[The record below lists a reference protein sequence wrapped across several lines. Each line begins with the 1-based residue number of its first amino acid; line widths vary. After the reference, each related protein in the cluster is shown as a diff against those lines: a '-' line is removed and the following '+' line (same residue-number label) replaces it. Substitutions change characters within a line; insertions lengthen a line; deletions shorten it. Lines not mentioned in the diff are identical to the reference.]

1 MVVFIYSSITTSLT
15 RGWGTPSLFLPLRF
29 HHPPLLRPTPGGTA
43 PHLEAVIVQAV
54 PAFLLWTAV
63 RERQVTGREP
73 GGESWVLLAL
83 CDPHWVPIWKV
94 ELFILQGAHQL
105 QQHVSVKFL
114 FCGQSP
120 F

>member
-1 MVVFIYSSITTSLT
+1 MVVFIHSSVTTSLT
-15 RGWGTPSLFLPLRF
+15 QGWGTPPLFLPLRF
-29 HHPPLLRPTPGGTA
+29 HHQPLLRPTAGGTA

-73 GGESWVLLAL
+73 GEEGRVLLAL

-94 ELFILQGAHQL
+94 GLFILQGPDQL
-105 QQHVSVKFL
+105 QQHVSVKFS